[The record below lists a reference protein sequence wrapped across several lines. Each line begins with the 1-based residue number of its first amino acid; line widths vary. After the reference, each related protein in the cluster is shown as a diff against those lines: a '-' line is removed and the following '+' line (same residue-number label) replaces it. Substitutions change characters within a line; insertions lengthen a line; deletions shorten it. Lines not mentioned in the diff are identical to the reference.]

1 MLGVLICRVSVSLR
15 SADGPRL
22 PNGEPKRG
30 SPAASTLIYGRKHA
44 VLVDPGFLAE
54 QADAIGDC
62 IARRSRKLTDI
73 FITHGDGDQ
82 WFAAQRLAERF
93 GAPTSSPSATRP
105 RRAACSLRL
114 ASCSGLACCSGSGSP
129 R

>member
-1 MLGVLICRVSVSLR
+1 MSILRRHRTTQLAYYVFVSDPPATR
-15 SADGPRL
+15 ADGRRL

-30 SPAASTLIYGRKHA
+30 SPVASTLIYGRKHA

-62 IARRSRKLTDI
+62 IARR
-73 FITHGDGDQ
+73 GCV
-82 WFAAQRLAERF
+82 FA
-93 GAPTSSPSATRP
+93 
-105 RRAACSLRL
+105 RRR
-114 ASCSGLACCSGSGSP
+114 